1 MTAGRGRVK
10 TGGPIRNL
18 DQGGAM
24 AIEDEALEPR
34 RAAWLQP
41 LVLDMMG
48 VAELQAYIAALG
60 AEIARA
66 EAEIARKES
75 HRSAADAF
83 FRRP

>member
-1 MTAGRGRVK
+1 
-10 TGGPIRNL
+10 
-18 DQGGAM
+18 M
-24 AIEDEALEPR
+24 ALEEEAEPR
-34 RAAWLQP
+34 RPARLQP

-48 VAELQAYIAALG
+48 VVELRSYITALQT
-60 AEIARA
+60 EIKRV